1 MKSVF
6 AMTKNVKSFLAVAK
20 RLETKEAGVPG
31 LALVWGTRGLGKTRT
46 AIWYAAKNSAVYV
59 RAKSLW
65 TPAWMLEELAVELD
79 LVPAKR
85 KKDLFA
91 DICNALLEKPRLII
105 VDEVNLPP
113 VKCLEA
119 LRDIHDTTETP
130 MILIGHDGIIPRL
143 KRMGPFFSRFLYI
156 TEFKPLD
163 EEDLEE
169 FCKVCVELPVSE
181 AARKAVLKLTGGN
194 FRKTVVVLKGM
205 ESRAKTAKAKEITPE
220 FLPRE
225 V

>member
-1 MKSVF
+1 MKTVF
-6 AMTKNVKSFLAVAK
+6 VQTKNVKAFVNVA
-20 RLETKEAGVPG
+20 RALETKEAGVPG
-31 LALVWGTRGLGKTRT
+31 LGLVWGTRGLGKTRT
-46 AIWYAAKNSAVYV
+46 AIWYAARNGAIYV

-85 KKDLFA
+85 KKDLFG
-91 DICNALLEKPRLII
+91 DICSALVEKPRLII

-113 VKCLEA
+113 LRCLEA
-119 LRDIHDTTETP
+119 LRDIHDTTEAP

-143 KRMGPFFSRFLYI
+143 RRMGPFFSRFLYI

-163 EEDLEE
+163 EGDLAE
-169 FCKVCVELPVSE
+169 FCKTCVDLPVTEE
-181 AARKAVLKLTGGN
+181 AVRGVLKLTGGN
-194 FRKTVVVLKGM
+194 FWKSVVVLKGM
-205 ESRAKTAKAKEITPE
+205 EVRARAKKAREIGPE